1 MKKLIIFFLLMYSSF
16 VIAEVEPNNTILTP
30 NSLGSGG
37 TTTGRIGNYNDLD
50 WYKVIVPVNSAL
62 NINLSLID
70 QIARNFPYNSIKWKM
85 HVYNPKGKLI
95 EQFDSDLTFPET
107 FIVRAEMEG
116 EYYLSIQYEGF
127 FVDLTYE
134 ISIEPENFADTGYSD
149 FSGIWNTGKDIYLSI
164 HQSADEAI
172 VSILYD
178 FLPYDWDVQS
188 GTVINNEV
196 FINTLYGAENMS
208 IKLTMTAIGELE
220 FEVIDCEP
228 ISDDSSCKINAGDI
242 FSATR
247 ILQ

>member
-1 MKKLIIFFLLMYSSF
+1 MKKAIIYFILFYSSF
-16 VIAEVEPNNTILTP
+16 ALAEVEPNDTILTP
-30 NSLGSGG
+30 NSLGTGG
-37 TTTGRIGNYNDLD
+37 STTGKIENYNDLD

-62 NINLSLID
+62 TINLSLVD
-70 QIARNFPYNSIKWKM
+70 QIARNFPYNSIAWKV
-85 HVYNPKGKLI
+85 HVYNPGGNLI
-95 EQFDSDLTFPET
+95 EQFDSDLSVPET
-107 FIVRAEMEG
+107 FVVRAELEG

-127 FVDLTYE
+127 FIDLTYE
-134 ISIEPENFADTGYSD
+134 ISIEPENLSDTGYSD
-149 FSGIWNTGKDIYLSI
+149 FSGIWNTGEDIYLSI

-196 FINTLYGAENMS
+196 LINTLYGAENMS
-208 IKLTMTAIGELE
+208 IKLTMTAVGELE
-220 FEVIDCEP
+220 LEVIDCEP
-228 ISDDSSCKINAGDI
+228 ISEDSSCKINAGDI